1 MQAVIKTGGK
11 QYRVSEGDVLDVE
24 LLDADPGA
32 EVDLEPLML
41 FEGGD
46 LVREG
51 GAVRGRVIEHGKGR
65 KLVVFKYKP
74 KTGYRRKNGHRQQF
88 SRIEITSIS
97 R

>member
-11 QYRVSEGDVLDVE
+11 QYRVSEGDVVDVE
-24 LLDADPGA
+24 LLVAEPGD

-46 LVREG
+46 LVRDG
-51 GAVRGRVIEHGKGR
+51 GAVRARVIEHGKGK
-65 KLVVFKYKP
+65 KLIVFKYKP